1 MHLLLHLVGSTR
13 CFRCFG
19 HTGGEDLL
27 LWEQACHSRNR
38 IAARR
43 LTRVDF
49 PGLLLLAS
57 ALFSLF
63 FENPVFAQAL
73 YVGDN
78 FSYQTINFT
87 SGTNN
92 FNATYIGYNSSD
104 SNNVLNIANTNT
116 LLTNSGD
123 LIVGFD
129 GSGNNLVISNGA
141 TVESGSSS
149 YGGVIGLNADSSNNS
164 VLVTGTG
171 SLWSNNG
178 ALTVGYSGNATLSVT
193 SGGTVDASGIVIAAR
208 AGSVGTVNFGTLGGS
223 DTNITLITPFIDFGS
238 GSGTLN
244 FNQADTAIITS
255 TISGYGTLDQI
266 GSGTTILTASNT
278 YTGSTFIDSGTLLVN
293 GVVIGQGGS
302 AIVSSGATLGGSGLF
317 AQDVTVNGVGGLA
330 SSLEIFGQL
339 TLPDQVSLGSVT
351 NGTTTTLTNT
361 ELLITSA
368 IGGTINS
375 TSATASIGTLNGST
389 LVLGN
394 WGATVT
400 NLVSGI
406 VITSG
411 GGLVALQGNFTG
423 TISGSGGLVK
433 KGAGTLTL
441 LSSNSYTGPTI
452 ISSGVLQVGYGVNS
466 GSLGK
471 GRVVDNGLL
480 ILDNSS
486 SLNLGSGV
494 SGNGSIVQIGTGTTT
509 LAGSNS
515 YSGATLIDGGTL
527 ILTGSITG
535 NNELKVGIS
544 NNLVSLDILNGS
556 YLNSSSGV
564 VGLIADSSNNSVL
577 VTGKRSLW
585 SNNGDLIVGL
595 DGSGNSLVI
604 SNGGVVA
611 SSQYNY
617 GGVVGLNADSTN
629 NSVLVMGTNSLWNN
643 SGDLIVGLDGSGN
656 SLVISNGGKVSNAYS
671 QFGAVI
677 GLNTDSSNNSVMV
690 SGPQSLMNNAL
701 GIINGSGGSGNILV
715 ISNSGVVASG
725 YGVISS
731 TSLSSNNSVL
741 VSGSGSLWTNINTLT
756 VGAEGNGTLTLAN
769 GGTVVAAF
777 LTIASQSGSSGT
789 LNIGRLGTNDS
800 AASLTTPTI
809 NFGAGTGTLNFNQ
822 SGTATISST
831 ISSGIVESTRVV
843 PEMTTNGTVY
853 KMIVETQL
861 ADGGTDSV
869 NQLGSGTTIL
879 NGNNSYSGTTTI
891 NAGTLQTA
899 STDALGTSTVSLNG
913 GTLALST
920 NLTISSLIWNSAG
933 VIALPNLGNGAF
945 LNLTGALTLTGS
957 RTNTFNLT
965 GDSLGSTPTEFLAW
979 ENGSV
984 TTSNF
989 TIVGVG
995 RYTLSITNNSLW
1007 ISVLPDSLYVG
1018 SNNAS
1023 QTTNFTSGNNIYSN
1037 TYVGLTTNASNNL
1050 LIVGGDGTILSN
1062 ATNLIVGYAGSGNS
1076 LVISNGGTVSDLNG
1090 TIGYTNTSSNNSVL
1104 VTGSNSLWSN
1114 RGTLTVGDAG
1124 GGSLTAASGGK
1135 VIASGGI
1142 TVAAQSGS
1150 SGTIVIG
1157 SLPSSSGSGTFTTP
1171 SITFGLG
1178 TSMISTMGTL
1188 PGGSNSILPGTP
1200 LIVDD
1205 PLQIALT
1212 NSTLNISIPLGGS
1225 TNVGNMTYTFNRSG
1239 STFYA
1244 DSTTNG
1250 PPLQP
1255 VKGFKGTWN
1264 NLDTSSN
1271 WQSNNTAAGPFTS
1284 SNNAL
1289 FTNASSITV
1298 ATIGVTANLIS
1309 ENAAK
1314 GTMSFKGG
1322 TINATAFSK
1331 SGAGKLTVA
1340 DRLALIGSCSVT
1352 GSGAVTLSG
1361 NLMSGALFQS
1371 GLGTLTLVASNSY
1384 SGGTVLNSGT
1394 VVIGNNSSLGSGPL
1408 YFEGSST
1415 ITDIASL
1422 TVQNPTS
1429 LLGGSSATFNVKSR
1443 MSVVGAV
1450 NGTGSLVKAGVGSLT
1465 LGGTNSYS
1473 GGTTV
1478 TKGVLIGTTTSLQG
1492 QLINNATVVFNQT
1505 GSGTFTGNIS
1515 GTGKLAVIGSGS
1527 VTLTGSN
1534 SYDGGTMVTLGSLA
1548 ASSLG
1553 SGGLTLKA
1561 AKGAMASFTDT
1572 LNSGS
1577 LDLEALTLNGNST
1590 IYLENPYSSI
1600 TSTNGAITISGTNN
1614 FIDLSGAWTNLG
1626 TYPLLTGTKITGGG
1640 FKKLDLTGLFIGQGM
1655 IGLDQSIN
1663 YNGLNYTFTN
1673 SSNAFDLMISATAP
1687 AIAVNAESIIFPDD
1701 NPSAGA
1707 LSLEAVPEPSAS
1719 SLFGLGALLL
1729 AITRLLRPFV
1739 VIRQVKF
1746 NDVAGSTEKTNTS
1759 KFRLA
1764 ITFAKLEASKMQTI
1778 RICARFR
1785 HLIHTAWDTMG

>member
-604 SNGGVVA
+604 SNGGAVTN
-611 SSQYNY
+611 SQYNY
-617 GGVVGLNADSTN
+617 GGVLGLNADSTN
-629 NSVLVMGTNSLWNN
+629 NSVLVTGTNSLWNDG
-643 SGDLIVGLDGSGN
+643 GDLIVGFDGSRN
-656 SLVISNGGKVSNAYS
+656 SLVISNGGVVTTS
-671 QFGAVI
+671 QYDYGGVI
-677 GLNTDSSNNSVMV
+677 GLN
-690 SGPQSLMNNAL
+690 
-701 GIINGSGGSGNILV
+701 
-715 ISNSGVVASG
+715 
-725 YGVISS
+725 
-731 TSLSSNNSVL
+731 
-741 VSGSGSLWTNINTLT
+741 
-756 VGAEGNGTLTLAN
+756 
-769 GGTVVAAF
+769 
-777 LTIASQSGSSGT
+777 
-789 LNIGRLGTNDS
+789 
-800 AASLTTPTI
+800 
-809 NFGAGTGTLNFNQ
+809 
-822 SGTATISST
+822 
-831 ISSGIVESTRVV
+831 
-843 PEMTTNGTVY
+843 
-853 KMIVETQL
+853 
-861 ADGGTDSV
+861 AD
-869 NQLGSGTTIL
+869 
-879 NGNNSYSGTTTI
+879 
-891 NAGTLQTA
+891 
-899 STDALGTSTVSLNG
+899 
-913 GTLALST
+913 
-920 NLTISSLIWNSAG
+920 
-933 VIALPNLGNGAF
+933 
-945 LNLTGALTLTGS
+945 
-957 RTNTFNLT
+957 
-965 GDSLGSTPTEFLAW
+965 
-979 ENGSV
+979 
-984 TTSNF
+984 
-989 TIVGVG
+989 
-995 RYTLSITNNSLW
+995 
-1007 ISVLPDSLYVG
+1007 
-1018 SNNAS
+1018 
-1023 QTTNFTSGNNIYSN
+1023 
-1037 TYVGLTTNASNNL
+1037 
-1050 LIVGGDGTILSN
+1050 
-1062 ATNLIVGYAGSGNS
+1062 
-1076 LVISNGGTVSDLNG
+1076 
-1090 TIGYTNTSSNNSVL
+1090 SSNNSVL
-1104 VTGSNSLWSN
+1104 VTGTASLWSN
-1114 RGTLTVGDAG
+1114 NGALTVGY
-1124 GGSLTAASGGK
+1124 GGSATLSVASGGTVDASGI
-1135 VIASGGI
+1135 VIAARAGSVGTVNFGTLGGSDTNI
-1142 TVAAQSGS
+1142 TLI
-1150 SGTIVIG
+1150 T
-1157 SLPSSSGSGTFTTP
+1157 PSIAFGSGSGTLNFNQADSATITSTISGIG
-1171 SITFGLG
+1171 SILQLG
-1178 TSMISTMGTL
+1178 TGTTIL
-1188 PGGSNSILPGTP
+1188 SASNS
-1200 LIVDD
+1200 
-1205 PLQIALT
+1205 
-1212 NSTLNISIPLGGS
+1212 
-1225 TNVGNMTYTFNRSG
+1225 FSG
-1239 STFYA
+1239 STSVNSGKLLINSNGCLA
-1244 DSTTNG
+1244 GGGTVTVAPSGTLLNNGMIAGTTIANG
-1250 PPLQP
+1250 TL
-1255 VKGFKGTWN
+1255 GGNGGNFN
-1264 NLDTSSN
+1264 NLKLNGGSSLIWNILNFAGTAGTNWDVLNVRSLNLSSLNSTS
-1271 WQSNNTAAGPFTS
+1271 PFTIYVQGTS
-1284 SNNAL
+1284 GTGL
-1289 FTNASSITV
+1289 TKTNFSFDFLNIT
-1298 ATIGVTANLIS
+1298 S
-1309 ENAAK
+1309 
-1314 GTMSFKGG
+1314 
-1322 TINATAFSK
+1322 
-1331 SGAGKLTVA
+1331 
-1340 DRLALIGSCSVT
+1340 SVT
-1352 GSGAVTLSG
+1352 GFAASDFIVNTSLFIADPNLSG
-1361 NLMSGALFQS
+1361 G
-1371 GLGTLTLVASNSY
+1371 VW
-1384 SGGTVLNSGT
+1384 
-1394 VVIGNNSSLGSGPL
+1394 
-1408 YFEGSST
+1408 
-1415 ITDIASL
+1415 
-1422 TVQNPTS
+1422 
-1429 LLGGSSATFNVKSR
+1429 
-1443 MSVVGAV
+1443 SV
-1450 NGTGSLVKAGVGSLT
+1450 
-1465 LGGTNSYS
+1465 GTNSFS
-1473 GGTTV
+1473 GV
-1478 TKGVLIGTTTSLQG
+1478 TEL
-1492 QLINNATVVFNQT
+1492 N
-1505 GSGTFTGNIS
+1505 
-1515 GTGKLAVIGSGS
+1515 
-1527 VTLTGSN
+1527 LT
-1534 SYDGGTMVTLGSLA
+1534 Y
-1548 ASSLG
+1548 
-1553 SGGLTLKA
+1553 
-1561 AKGAMASFTDT
+1561 
-1572 LNSGS
+1572 
-1577 LDLEALTLNGNST
+1577 
-1590 IYLENPYSSI
+1590 
-1600 TSTNGAITISGTNN
+1600 
-1614 FIDLSGAWTNLG
+1614 
-1626 TYPLLTGTKITGGG
+1626 
-1640 FKKLDLTGLFIGQGM
+1640 
-1655 IGLDQSIN
+1655 
-1663 YNGLNYTFTN
+1663 
-1673 SSNAFDLMISATAP
+1673 
-1687 AIAVNAESIIFPDD
+1687 
-1701 NPSAGA
+1701 
-1707 LSLEAVPEPSAS
+1707 AVPEPAS
-1719 SLFGLGALLL
+1719 SSLLGMGALLL
-1729 AITRLLRPFV
+1729 LICACRH
-1739 VIRQVKF
+1739 
-1746 NDVAGSTEKTNTS
+1746 
-1759 KFRLA
+1759 
-1764 ITFAKLEASKMQTI
+1764 
-1778 RICARFR
+1778 RICWFGCLMIDRR
-1785 HLIHTAWDTMG
+1785 HLLFNLIK

>member
-604 SNGGVVA
+604 SNGGAVTN
-611 SSQYNY
+611 SQYNY
-617 GGVVGLNADSTN
+617 GGVLGLNADSTN
-629 NSVLVMGTNSLWNN
+629 NSVLVTGTNSIWNN

-656 SLVISNGGKVSNAYS
+656 TLVISNGGV
-671 QFGAVI
+671 
-677 GLNTDSSNNSVMV
+677 
-690 SGPQSLMNNAL
+690 
-701 GIINGSGGSGNILV
+701 
-715 ISNSGVVASG
+715 
-725 YGVISS
+725 
-731 TSLSSNNSVL
+731 
-741 VSGSGSLWTNINTLT
+741 
-756 VGAEGNGTLTLAN
+756 
-769 GGTVVAAF
+769 
-777 LTIASQSGSSGT
+777 
-789 LNIGRLGTNDS
+789 
-800 AASLTTPTI
+800 
-809 NFGAGTGTLNFNQ
+809 
-822 SGTATISST
+822 
-831 ISSGIVESTRVV
+831 
-843 PEMTTNGTVY
+843 
-853 KMIVETQL
+853 
-861 ADGGTDSV
+861 
-869 NQLGSGTTIL
+869 
-879 NGNNSYSGTTTI
+879 
-891 NAGTLQTA
+891 
-899 STDALGTSTVSLNG
+899 
-913 GTLALST
+913 
-920 NLTISSLIWNSAG
+920 
-933 VIALPNLGNGAF
+933 
-945 LNLTGALTLTGS
+945 
-957 RTNTFNLT
+957 
-965 GDSLGSTPTEFLAW
+965 
-979 ENGSV
+979 V
-984 TTSNF
+984 TTSQYNYG
-989 TIVGVG
+989 GV
-995 RYTLSITNNSLW
+995 
-1007 ISVLPDSLYVG
+1007 
-1018 SNNAS
+1018 
-1023 QTTNFTSGNNIYSN
+1023 
-1037 TYVGLTTNASNNL
+1037 VGLNA
-1050 LIVGGDGTILSN
+1050 D
-1062 ATNLIVGYAGSGNS
+1062 
-1076 LVISNGGTVSDLNG
+1076 
-1090 TIGYTNTSSNNSVL
+1090 SSNNSVL
-1104 VTGSNSLWSN
+1104 VTGSNSLWNNSGDLLVGYDGYSN
-1114 RGTLTVGDAG
+1114 SLVISNGGIVATSQYNYGGVLGLNADSSNNSVLVTGTNSLWNDGGDLIVGFDGSRNSLVISNGGVVTTSQYDYGGVIGLNADSSNNSVLVTGTASLWSNNGALTVGY
-1124 GGSLTAASGGK
+1124 GGSATLSVASGGTVDASGI
-1135 VIASGGI
+1135 VIAARAGSVGTVNFGTLGGSDTNI
-1142 TVAAQSGS
+1142 TLI
-1150 SGTIVIG
+1150 T
-1157 SLPSSSGSGTFTTP
+1157 PSIAFGSGSGTLNFNQADSATITSTISGIG
-1171 SITFGLG
+1171 SILQLG
-1178 TSMISTMGTL
+1178 TGTTIL
-1188 PGGSNSILPGTP
+1188 SASNS
-1200 LIVDD
+1200 
-1205 PLQIALT
+1205 
-1212 NSTLNISIPLGGS
+1212 
-1225 TNVGNMTYTFNRSG
+1225 FSG
-1239 STFYA
+1239 STSVNSGKLLINSNGCLA
-1244 DSTTNG
+1244 GGGTVTVAPSGTLLNNGMIAGTTIANG
-1250 PPLQP
+1250 TL
-1255 VKGFKGTWN
+1255 GGNGGNFN
-1264 NLDTSSN
+1264 NLKLNGGSSLIWNILNFAGTAGTNWDVLNVRSLNLSSLNSTS
-1271 WQSNNTAAGPFTS
+1271 PFTIYVQGTS
-1284 SNNAL
+1284 GTGL
-1289 FTNASSITV
+1289 TKTNFSFDFLNIT
-1298 ATIGVTANLIS
+1298 S
-1309 ENAAK
+1309 
-1314 GTMSFKGG
+1314 
-1322 TINATAFSK
+1322 
-1331 SGAGKLTVA
+1331 
-1340 DRLALIGSCSVT
+1340 SVT
-1352 GSGAVTLSG
+1352 GFAASDFIVNTSLFIADPNLSG
-1361 NLMSGALFQS
+1361 G
-1371 GLGTLTLVASNSY
+1371 VW
-1384 SGGTVLNSGT
+1384 
-1394 VVIGNNSSLGSGPL
+1394 
-1408 YFEGSST
+1408 
-1415 ITDIASL
+1415 
-1422 TVQNPTS
+1422 
-1429 LLGGSSATFNVKSR
+1429 
-1443 MSVVGAV
+1443 SV
-1450 NGTGSLVKAGVGSLT
+1450 
-1465 LGGTNSYS
+1465 GTNSFS
-1473 GGTTV
+1473 GV
-1478 TKGVLIGTTTSLQG
+1478 TEL
-1492 QLINNATVVFNQT
+1492 N
-1505 GSGTFTGNIS
+1505 
-1515 GTGKLAVIGSGS
+1515 
-1527 VTLTGSN
+1527 LT
-1534 SYDGGTMVTLGSLA
+1534 Y
-1548 ASSLG
+1548 
-1553 SGGLTLKA
+1553 
-1561 AKGAMASFTDT
+1561 
-1572 LNSGS
+1572 
-1577 LDLEALTLNGNST
+1577 
-1590 IYLENPYSSI
+1590 
-1600 TSTNGAITISGTNN
+1600 
-1614 FIDLSGAWTNLG
+1614 
-1626 TYPLLTGTKITGGG
+1626 
-1640 FKKLDLTGLFIGQGM
+1640 
-1655 IGLDQSIN
+1655 
-1663 YNGLNYTFTN
+1663 
-1673 SSNAFDLMISATAP
+1673 
-1687 AIAVNAESIIFPDD
+1687 
-1701 NPSAGA
+1701 
-1707 LSLEAVPEPSAS
+1707 AVPEPAS
-1719 SLFGLGALLL
+1719 SSLLGMGALLL
-1729 AITRLLRPFV
+1729 LICACRH
-1739 VIRQVKF
+1739 
-1746 NDVAGSTEKTNTS
+1746 
-1759 KFRLA
+1759 
-1764 ITFAKLEASKMQTI
+1764 
-1778 RICARFR
+1778 RICWFGCLMIDRR
-1785 HLIHTAWDTMG
+1785 HLLFNLIK

>member
-656 SLVISNGGKVSNAYS
+656 SLVISNGGVVTNS
-671 QFGAVI
+671 QYNYGGVL
-677 GLNTDSSNNSVMV
+677 GLNADS
-690 SGPQSLMNNAL
+690 
-701 GIINGSGGSGNILV
+701 
-715 ISNSGVVASG
+715 
-725 YGVISS
+725 
-731 TSLSSNNSVL
+731 TNNSVL
-741 VSGSGSLWTNINTLT
+741 VTGTNSIWNNSGDLIVGLDGSGNTL
-756 VGAEGNGTLTLAN
+756 VISN
-769 GGTVVAAF
+769 GGVV
-777 LTIASQSGSSGT
+777 TNSQYNYGGVLG
-789 LNIGRLGTNDS
+789 LNADS
-800 AASLTTPTI
+800 
-809 NFGAGTGTLNFNQ
+809 
-822 SGTATISST
+822 
-831 ISSGIVESTRVV
+831 
-843 PEMTTNGTVY
+843 
-853 KMIVETQL
+853 
-861 ADGGTDSV
+861 
-869 NQLGSGTTIL
+869 
-879 NGNNSYSGTTTI
+879 
-891 NAGTLQTA
+891 
-899 STDALGTSTVSLNG
+899 
-913 GTLALST
+913 
-920 NLTISSLIWNSAG
+920 
-933 VIALPNLGNGAF
+933 
-945 LNLTGALTLTGS
+945 
-957 RTNTFNLT
+957 
-965 GDSLGSTPTEFLAW
+965 
-979 ENGSV
+979 
-984 TTSNF
+984 
-989 TIVGVG
+989 
-995 RYTLSITNNSLW
+995 TNNS
-1007 ISVLPDSLYVG
+1007 VLVTGTNSIW
-1018 SNNAS
+1018 NN
-1023 QTTNFTSGNNIYSN
+1023 SGD
-1037 TYVGLTTNASNNL
+1037 L
-1050 LIVGGDGTILSN
+1050 L
-1062 ATNLIVGYAGSGNS
+1062 VGYDGYSNS
-1076 LVISNGGTVSDLNG
+1076 LVISNGGIVATSQYNYGGVLGLNAD
-1090 TIGYTNTSSNNSVL
+1090 SSNNSVL
-1104 VTGSNSLWSN
+1104 VTGTNSLWNDGGDLIVGFDGSRNSLVISNGGVVTTSQYDYGGVIGLNADSSNNSVLVTGTASLWSN
-1114 RGTLTVGDAG
+1114 NGALTVGY
-1124 GGSLTAASGGK
+1124 GGSATLSVASGGTVDASGI
-1135 VIASGGI
+1135 VIAARAGSVGTVNFGTLGGSDTNI
-1142 TVAAQSGS
+1142 TLI
-1150 SGTIVIG
+1150 T
-1157 SLPSSSGSGTFTTP
+1157 PSIAFGSGSGTLNFNQADSATITSTISGIG
-1171 SITFGLG
+1171 SILQLG
-1178 TSMISTMGTL
+1178 TGTTIL
-1188 PGGSNSILPGTP
+1188 SASNS
-1200 LIVDD
+1200 
-1205 PLQIALT
+1205 
-1212 NSTLNISIPLGGS
+1212 
-1225 TNVGNMTYTFNRSG
+1225 FSG
-1239 STFYA
+1239 STSVNSGKLLINSNGCLA
-1244 DSTTNG
+1244 GGGTVTVAPSGTLLNNGMIAGTTIANG
-1250 PPLQP
+1250 TL
-1255 VKGFKGTWN
+1255 GGNGGNFN
-1264 NLDTSSN
+1264 NLKLNGGSSLIWNILNFAGTAGTNWDVLNVRSLNLSSLNSTS
-1271 WQSNNTAAGPFTS
+1271 PFTIYVQGTS
-1284 SNNAL
+1284 GTGL
-1289 FTNASSITV
+1289 TKTNFSFDFLNIT
-1298 ATIGVTANLIS
+1298 S
-1309 ENAAK
+1309 
-1314 GTMSFKGG
+1314 
-1322 TINATAFSK
+1322 
-1331 SGAGKLTVA
+1331 
-1340 DRLALIGSCSVT
+1340 SVT
-1352 GSGAVTLSG
+1352 GFAASDFIVNTSLFIADPNLSG
-1361 NLMSGALFQS
+1361 G
-1371 GLGTLTLVASNSY
+1371 VW
-1384 SGGTVLNSGT
+1384 
-1394 VVIGNNSSLGSGPL
+1394 
-1408 YFEGSST
+1408 
-1415 ITDIASL
+1415 
-1422 TVQNPTS
+1422 
-1429 LLGGSSATFNVKSR
+1429 
-1443 MSVVGAV
+1443 SV
-1450 NGTGSLVKAGVGSLT
+1450 
-1465 LGGTNSYS
+1465 GTNSFS
-1473 GGTTV
+1473 GV
-1478 TKGVLIGTTTSLQG
+1478 TEL
-1492 QLINNATVVFNQT
+1492 N
-1505 GSGTFTGNIS
+1505 
-1515 GTGKLAVIGSGS
+1515 
-1527 VTLTGSN
+1527 LT
-1534 SYDGGTMVTLGSLA
+1534 Y
-1548 ASSLG
+1548 
-1553 SGGLTLKA
+1553 
-1561 AKGAMASFTDT
+1561 
-1572 LNSGS
+1572 
-1577 LDLEALTLNGNST
+1577 
-1590 IYLENPYSSI
+1590 
-1600 TSTNGAITISGTNN
+1600 
-1614 FIDLSGAWTNLG
+1614 
-1626 TYPLLTGTKITGGG
+1626 
-1640 FKKLDLTGLFIGQGM
+1640 
-1655 IGLDQSIN
+1655 
-1663 YNGLNYTFTN
+1663 
-1673 SSNAFDLMISATAP
+1673 
-1687 AIAVNAESIIFPDD
+1687 
-1701 NPSAGA
+1701 
-1707 LSLEAVPEPSAS
+1707 AVPEPAS
-1719 SLFGLGALLL
+1719 SSLLGMGALLL
-1729 AITRLLRPFV
+1729 LICACRH
-1739 VIRQVKF
+1739 
-1746 NDVAGSTEKTNTS
+1746 
-1759 KFRLA
+1759 
-1764 ITFAKLEASKMQTI
+1764 
-1778 RICARFR
+1778 RICWFGCLMIDRR
-1785 HLIHTAWDTMG
+1785 HLLFNLIK